1 MHIMSWALATPV
13 TDHSGRTLDHFPGLA
28 LLINLAETSPLS
40 KLHVGVDLDQWD
52 AVLLTES
59 GDKLLYMGSSQLS
72 ASMQSRACLLSRAFA
87 ASLRPLAKP
96 SPISACFNTSW
107 MAVLMSMGPE
117 ATGAA
122 DGTSSPSTSDMMSSL
137 MRDFSCRSESSN
149 KSLVHFYKRSLASR
163 NSSCLMLRVCAWVC
177 GR

>member
-13 TDHSGRTLDHFPGLA
+13 TDHSGRALDHFPGLA

-40 KLHVGVDLDQWD
+40 KLHVGVYLDQWD

-59 GDKLLYMGSSQLS
+59 GDKLLVHGLVTVIGQYAEQGLPFVQGFCRLPE
-72 ASMQSRACLLSRAFA
+72 APGQTIT
-87 ASLRPLAKP
+87 
-96 SPISACFNTSW
+96 ISACFNTSW

-149 KSLVHFYKRSLASR
+149 KSLV
-163 NSSCLMLRVCAWVC
+163 
-177 GR
+177 